1 MRRPTEIKGDFVTAA
16 DAAKIY
22 GVSAKRFAELME
34 LLDTFTP
41 GGRKK
46 SIRSKSTAAGPLDSA
61 TPKSRTR
68 RPRRT
73 KRSQNGHNRDQYPQ
87 KKSV

>member
-1 MRRPTEIKGDFVTAA
+1 MRRPTEIKGGFVTAA

-46 SIRSKSTAAGPLDSA
+46 TVPSQGTPAEPPSTAPEAR
-61 TPKSRTR
+61 TTR
-68 RPRRT
+68 RRRK
-73 KRSQNGHNRDQYPQ
+73 KRSHDGHSRNRASQQ
-87 KKSV
+87 